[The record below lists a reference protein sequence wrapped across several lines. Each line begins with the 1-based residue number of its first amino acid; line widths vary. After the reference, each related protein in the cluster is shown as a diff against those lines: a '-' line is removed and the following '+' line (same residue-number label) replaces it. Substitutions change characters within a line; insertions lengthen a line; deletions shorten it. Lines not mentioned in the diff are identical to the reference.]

1 MGTGEKKCL
10 SYPRESLKMGTGKK
24 KMLSYPKESL
34 GMGTGEKKRL
44 SYPKE
49 SLRMG
54 TGEKKFL
61 SYPRES
67 LKMGTGEKVSFI
79 PKGKFKNGYR
89 KKKWIEIPKR
99 KGKWTGNL
107 LLENEIGK
115 I

>member
-1 MGTGEKKCL
+1 MPAKRCIETKNMCLLFVDYCKDAFIPKGKPGNGYRREKVSFIPK
-10 SYPRESLKMGTGKK
+10 GK
-24 KMLSYPKESL
+24 LENGY
-34 GMGTGEKKRL
+34 R
-44 SYPKE
+44 
-49 SLRMG
+49 R
-54 TGEKKFL
+54 
-61 SYPRES
+61 
-67 LKMGTGEKVSFI
+67 EKVSFI

>member
-1 MGTGEKKCL
+1 MGTGEKKML
-10 SYPRESLKMGTGKK
+10 SYPRESLRMGTGKK

-34 GMGTGEKKRL
+34 EMGTG
-44 SYPKE
+44 
-49 SLRMG
+49 
-54 TGEKKFL
+54 
-61 SYPRES
+61 
-67 LKMGTGEKVSFI
+67 
-79 PKGKFKNGYR
+79 

>member
-1 MGTGEKKCL
+1 MGIGEKKCL
-10 SYPRESLKMGTGKK
+10 SYPRENLKMGTGKK

-34 GMGTGEKKRL
+34 GMGT
-44 SYPKE
+44 
-49 SLRMG
+49 
-54 TGEKKFL
+54 
-61 SYPRES
+61 
-67 LKMGTGEKVSFI
+67 VSFI

>member
-1 MGTGEKKCL
+1 MGIGEKKC
-10 SYPRESLKMGTGKK
+10 
-24 KMLSYPKESL
+24 
-34 GMGTGEKKRL
+34 L

-54 TGEKKFL
+54 TE
-61 SYPRES
+61 R
-67 LKMGTGEKVSFI
+67 
-79 PKGKFKNGYR
+79 
-89 KKKWIEIPKR
+89 KWIEIPKR

>member
-1 MGTGEKKCL
+1 MSFIPK
-10 SYPRESLKMGTGKK
+10 GKPGNG
-24 KMLSYPKESL
+24 Y
-34 GMGTGEKKRL
+34 R
-44 SYPKE
+44 
-49 SLRMG
+49 R
-54 TGEKKFL
+54 
-61 SYPRES
+61 
-67 LKMGTGEKVSFI
+67 EKVSFI

>member
-1 MGTGEKKCL
+1 
-10 SYPRESLKMGTGKK
+10 
-24 KMLSYPKESL
+24 
-34 GMGTGEKKRL
+34 
-44 SYPKE
+44 
-49 SLRMG
+49 
-54 TGEKKFL
+54 
-61 SYPRES
+61 
-67 LKMGTGEKVSFI
+67 MGTGEKVSFI

>member
-1 MGTGEKKCL
+1 MPAKRCIETKNMCL
-10 SYPRESLKMGTGKK
+10 LFVDYC
-24 KMLSYPKESL
+24 
-34 GMGTGEKKRL
+34 
-44 SYPKE
+44 
-49 SLRMG
+49 
-54 TGEKKFL
+54 
-61 SYPRES
+61 
-67 LKMGTGEKVSFI
+67 KVSFI

>member
-1 MGTGEKKCL
+1 MSFIPK
-10 SYPRESLKMGTGKK
+10 GKSENGYRK
-24 KMLSYPKESL
+24 
-34 GMGTGEKKRL
+34 
-44 SYPKE
+44 
-49 SLRMG
+49 
-54 TGEKKFL
+54 
-61 SYPRES
+61 
-67 LKMGTGEKVSFI
+67 KVSFI